1 MNKIIRVSTV
11 PISLNLLLKGQLK
24 FLNNYF
30 NVLAVS
36 GKGFDLEEVA
46 KREGVGVFSVEMQRK
61 ISPIKDLISLI
72 KLYFYFKK
80 ERPTIVHSIT
90 PKAGLL
96 SMIAAKLAG
105 VPIRMHTFTGLIF
118 PSKSGVLQKILILM
132 DRLLC
137 AFATN
142 IYPEGQGVKEDLI
155 SYKITKKALK
165 VIGNGNVNG
174 IDVNYFNPELYDVNN
189 KIEERKKIKILEND
203 FVFIFVGRL
212 VKDKGINE
220 LVEAFFRL
228 QSNYSNIKL
237 LLVGPFENDLDPLN
251 NETLKIIKESDNI
264 IAVGFQNDVRSYFAI
279 ADALVFPSYREGFP
293 NVVMQAGAMGLPS
306 IVTDV
311 NGSNEIII
319 ENENGIIIPVKDV
332 NAIYEGMEKI
342 LTDVNY
348 RCSLQINSRHNII
361 SRYEQHLIWNT
372 LLDEYNNLI
381 KNNV

>member
-1 MNKIIRVSTV
+1 
-11 PISLNLLLKGQLK
+11 
-24 FLNNYF
+24 
-30 NVLAVS
+30 
-36 GKGFDLEEVA
+36 
-46 KREGVGVFSVEMQRK
+46 
-61 ISPIKDLISLI
+61 
-72 KLYFYFKK
+72 
-80 ERPTIVHSIT
+80 
-90 PKAGLL
+90 
-96 SMIAAKLAG
+96 
-105 VPIRMHTFTGLIF
+105 
-118 PSKSGVLQKILILM
+118 M

-137 AFATN
+137 ACATN
-142 IYPEGQGVKEDLI
+142 IYPGGQGVKKDLI

-174 IDVNYFNPELYDVNN
+174 IDVNCFNPELYDVNN
-189 KIEERKKIKILEND
+189 KIEERKKIKISEND

-228 QSNYSNIKL
+228 ESNYRNIKL

-251 NETLKIIKESDNI
+251 NETLEIIKESDNI
-264 IAVGFQNDVRSYFAI
+264 ISVGFQNDVRSYFAI
-279 ADALVFPSYREGFP
+279 ADVLVFPSYREGFP

-306 IVTDV
+306 IVTDI

-348 RCSLQINSRHNII
+348 RYGLQINSRHNII
-361 SRYEQHLIWNT
+361 SRYEQQLIWNA